1 MDSIGAGELLII
13 LVVGLLAI
21 DPKTAG
27 RWWAKFRAIQRR
39 LMEVRED
46 FEREVRSVVDE
57 AGPAPEPE
65 SVQSRLRTWSR
76 ERVMAL
82 GQSEW
87 DTAGHKIVE
96 RLRQTPEYQNACDV
110 AAFWP
115 LALEVPI
122 RPVLEAILADGK
134 TLWLPW
140 LSAQPGEMQMAR
152 VENLESDLVEGR
164 FRTRE
169 PKPELRRSVFPENG
183 LVLVP
188 GEVFDLHGAR
198 IGKGGGYYDRW
209 LALKPRAKRVAV
221 AWDTQVHAGKLP
233 QSAHDMQMNVLV
245 TENRLVNFAAAQ
257 PAPSFQGDALAP
269 NSAEESNA

>member
-27 RWWAKFRAIQRR
+27 RWWAKFRKIQRR
-39 LMEVRED
+39 LMDVRED
-46 FEREVRSVVDE
+46 FEREVRGVVDE
-57 AGPAPEPE
+57 STPVAAPE

-87 DTAGHKIVE
+87 DTAGEKILD
-96 RLRQTPEYQNACDV
+96 RLRQTPEYQKACDV

-122 RPVLEAILADGK
+122 RPVLDAILADGK

-140 LSAQPGEMQMAR
+140 LSVQPGEMQMAR
-152 VENLESDLVEGR
+152 VENLESDLQEGR

-169 PKPELRRSVFPENG
+169 PIAQLRHSVFPENG

-209 LALKPRAKRVAV
+209 FARKPMAKRMAV
-221 AWDTQVHAGKLP
+221 AWDAQVHAGKLP

-257 PAPSFQGDALAP
+257 PAPSFQGNAAAP

>member
-27 RWWAKFRAIQRR
+27 RWWAKFRSIQRR
-39 LMEVRED
+39 LMDVRED
-46 FEREVRSVVDE
+46 FEREVRATVDE
-57 AGPAPEPE
+57 STSVAAPE

-87 DTAGHKIVE
+87 DTAGYKILD
-96 RLRQTPEYQNACDV
+96 RLRQTPEYQKACDV

-122 RPVLEAILADGK
+122 RPVLDAILADGK

-140 LSAQPGEMQMAR
+140 LSVQPGEMQMAR
-152 VENLESDLVEGR
+152 VENLESDLQEGR

-169 PKPELRRSVFPENG
+169 PIAQLRHSVFPENG

-209 LALKPRAKRVAV
+209 LALKPMAKRMAV
-221 AWDTQVHAGKLP
+221 AWDAQVHAGKLP
-233 QSAHDMQMNVLV
+233 QSVHDMQMNVLV

-257 PAPSFQGDALAP
+257 PAPSFQGNAAAP

>member
-21 DPKTAG
+21 DPRTAG
-27 RWWAKFRAIQRR
+27 RWWAKFRSIQRR
-39 LMEVRED
+39 LMDVRED
-46 FEREVRSVVDE
+46 FEREVRSVVDDPV
-57 AGPAPEPE
+57 PAVRE

-87 DTAGHKIVE
+87 DTAGEKILE
-96 RLRQTPEYQNACDV
+96 RLRQTPEYKKACDV

-140 LSAQPGEMQMAR
+140 LSVQPGEMQMAR
-152 VENLESDLVEGR
+152 VGNLESDLVEGR

-169 PKPELRRSVFPENG
+169 PRPELRRSVFPENG

-209 LALKPRAKRVAV
+209 LALKPMAKRMAV
-221 AWDTQVHAGKLP
+221 AWDAQVHAGKLP

-257 PAPSFQGDALAP
+257 PAPSFQGEVAAP